1 MANVKERIETIKDYF
16 LGMDVKDGL
25 VSVAVK
31 FPKKW
36 IILEGLDE
44 KYGIVIDE
52 CKNTKGSP
60 YAKEQ
65 GSFYFAASLEDG
77 FDVAFDAIDENISV
91 MKAAEERVEL
101 LEIKTKELKDLFDD
115 EENSLEKLKTLEFTF
130 RSELQLPKK
139 RNQKREQEENNN
151 NGEES
156 GESN

>member
-1 MANVKERIETIKDYF
+1 MADVKNRIENIKEYF

-36 IILEGLDE
+36 MILEGLDE
-44 KYGIVIDE
+44 KYGVVIDE

-60 YAKEQ
+60 YEKEQ
-65 GSFYFAASLEDG
+65 GSFYFAAALEDG
-77 FDVAFDAIDENISV
+77 FDVAFNAIDENISV

-101 LEIKTKELKDLFDD
+101 LDTKINELKALFND

-130 RSELQLPKK
+130 RSELPLPRK
-139 RNQKREQEENNN
+139 RSQRTESDNN
-151 NGEES
+151 NGEET
-156 GESN
+156 GGDN

>member
-1 MANVKERIETIKDYF
+1 MASVKERIKNIEEYF

-36 IILEGLDE
+36 MILDGLDE
-44 KYGIVIDE
+44 KYGVVIDE
-52 CKNTKGSP
+52 CKNTQGSP
-60 YAKEQ
+60 YAKES

-77 FDVAFDAIDENISV
+77 FDAAFDAIDENISV

-101 LEIKTKELKDLFDD
+101 LETKTNELKALFSD

-130 RSELQLPKK
+130 RSELPLPRK
-139 RNQKREQEENNN
+139 RGQKRESDNN
-151 NGEES
+151 NGEET
-156 GESN
+156 GEDN

>member
-1 MANVKERIETIKDYF
+1 MANIKERIKNIEEYF

-36 IILEGLDE
+36 MILEGLDE

-52 CKNTKGSP
+52 CKNTEGSP

-77 FDVAFDAIDENISV
+77 FDVAFNAIDENIAV

-101 LEIKTKELKDLFDD
+101 LETKTKELKELFAD

-139 RNQKREQEENNN
+139 RNQKRESDNN
-151 NGEES
+151 NGEET
-156 GESN
+156 GEDN

>member
-1 MANVKERIETIKDYF
+1 MASVKERIKNIEEYF

-36 IILEGLDE
+36 MILDGLDE
-44 KYGIVIDE
+44 KYGVVIDE
-52 CKNTKGSP
+52 CKNTQGSP
-60 YAKEQ
+60 YAKES

-77 FDVAFDAIDENISV
+77 FDAAFDAIDENISV

-101 LEIKTKELKDLFDD
+101 LETKTNELKALFSD

-130 RSELQLPKK
+130 RSELPLPRK
-139 RNQKREQEENNN
+139 RSQKRESDNN
-151 NGEES
+151 NGEET
-156 GESN
+156 GEDN